1 MKLSI
6 TNKSQ
11 IKTDIAGYCFV
22 SLVVIGVVVFTFI
35 PAIQSLVYSFFN
47 YDGFLKMEFAGFDN
61 FLYMFQQDYEIGKV
75 FANTFIYAAIT
86 VPLGLLLG
94 YALALLANSKVPGIS
109 VFRVLFYLP
118 VIIPAVAAGVLWKDI
133 FSPAYGIFNQIIGVF
148 GLHSMFFESAKSAL
162 PTLILTTVWSTGGS
176 MVVWLASF
184 KNIPQGLYE
193 ADTE

>member
-75 FANTFIYAAIT
+75 FANTFTGDFGFPRVVLSSCDYPRRCGRSSLEGHFFSRLRNIQSDHRRIRVT
-86 VPLGLLLG
+86 FH
-94 YALALLANSKVPGIS
+94 
-109 VFRVLFYLP
+109 VF
-118 VIIPAVAAGVLWKDI
+118 
-133 FSPAYGIFNQIIGVF
+133 
-148 GLHSMFFESAKSAL
+148 
-162 PTLILTTVWSTGGS
+162 
-176 MVVWLASF
+176 
-184 KNIPQGLYE
+184 
-193 ADTE
+193 